1 MEIKKYF
8 KNRNK
13 FVELDTE
20 EYNDLIQKLN
30 FVKGHQAPLFLNKE
44 DEDENNKC

>member
-13 FVELDTE
+13 FVELDSE
-20 EYNDLIQKLN
+20 EFNKLN
-30 FVKGHQAPLFLNKE
+30 QDINFIKEHENAPFFSKKE
-44 DEDENNKC
+44 DQKNE

>member
-13 FVELDTE
+13 FVELDSE
-20 EYNDLIQKLN
+20 QYNELLSKLN
-30 FVKGHQAPLFLNKE
+30 FVKGQETASFFSKDKE
-44 DEDENNKC
+44 IKDD